1 MHRYVQTDSDRKIAF
16 SLSKIFKESYIME
29 QSNKIMGIVGGIVGT
44 VLGLIVWCLIGMAGY
59 ISWIGGLALAAGA
72 FFGYKLLGKSMDKIG
87 IVICA
92 VFVLIAVFVGTRM
105 NYAIQLHKDFEDDRD
120 VAAAF
125 EVLGLDTGVSTFE
138 IFLDF
143 GEYVD
148 TYDDLLAK
156 VGTDVRYSDD
166 FKQDLAFG
174 YVVTIIASA
183 AIIASF
189 VKKK

>member
-1 MHRYVQTDSDRKIAF
+1 
-16 SLSKIFKESYIME
+16 ME

-105 NYAIQLHKDFEDDRD
+105 NYAMQLHKDFEDDRD

-125 EVLGLDTGVSTFE
+125 EVLGLDTDVSTFE

-156 VGTDVRYSDD
+156 VGTDVRYSDE
-166 FKQDLAFG
+166 FKKDLAFG

-183 AIIASF
+183 AIIANF

>member
-1 MHRYVQTDSDRKIAF
+1 
-16 SLSKIFKESYIME
+16 ME
-29 QSNKIMGIVGGIVGT
+29 QSNKIMGIIGGIVGT

-105 NYAIQLHKDFEDDRD
+105 NYAMQLHKDFEDDRD

-125 EVLGLDTGVSTFE
+125 EVLGLDTDVSTFE

-156 VGTDVRYSDD
+156 VGTDVRYSDE
-166 FKQDLAFG
+166 FKKDLAFG

-183 AIIASF
+183 AIIANF

>member
-1 MHRYVQTDSDRKIAF
+1 
-16 SLSKIFKESYIME
+16 ME
-29 QSNKIMGIVGGIVGT
+29 QSNKIMGIIGGIVGT

-105 NYAIQLHKDFEDDRD
+105 NYAMQLHKDFEDDRD

-125 EVLGLDTGVSTFE
+125 EVFGLDTDVSTFE

-166 FKQDLAFG
+166 YTHDLVFG
-174 YVVTIIASA
+174 YLVTVIASA
-183 AIIASF
+183 VIIASF

>member
-1 MHRYVQTDSDRKIAF
+1 M
-16 SLSKIFKESYIME
+16 
-29 QSNKIMGIVGGIVGT
+29 
-44 VLGLIVWCLIGMAGY
+44 
-59 ISWIGGLALAAGA
+59 
-72 FFGYKLLGKSMDKIG
+72 
-87 IVICA
+87 
-92 VFVLIAVFVGTRM
+92 
-105 NYAIQLHKDFEDDRD
+105 QLHKDFEDDRD

-174 YVVTIIASA
+174 YVVTVIASA

-189 VKKK
+189 VKRK